1 MTTEPNNTDY
11 LLTVPKHKA
20 IPEPYATSGYNVIP
34 KLCATPRHNVIPA
47 EAGIQ
52 Q

>member
-1 MTTEPNNTDY
+1 MTTEPKNTDY
-11 LLTVPKHKA
+11 LLTAPKHKA
-20 IPEPYATSGYNVIP
+20 IPEPYATSGHNVIP
-34 KLCATPRHNVIPA
+34 EVYAIPRHNVIPA